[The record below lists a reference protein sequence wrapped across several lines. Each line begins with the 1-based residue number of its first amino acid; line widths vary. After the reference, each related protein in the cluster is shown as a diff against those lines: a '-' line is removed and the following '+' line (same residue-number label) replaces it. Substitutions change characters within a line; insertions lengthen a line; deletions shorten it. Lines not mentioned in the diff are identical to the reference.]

1 MFFHCRITDV
11 HSVKVER
18 LLLPLLP
25 VCECRNNTTPAY
37 YLKIGDFHCLLPLCV
52 HVCRR
57 HKSCKFKY
65 KSLNLTCYGKDFVF
79 LHFQSDFSFIFF
91 LFLLHIF
98 ICSRK
103 TVHTCPMEMKDIIL
117 PQINWVETEKLDRLH
132 LSCLFAATCFSLFG
146 GWYRPYFSN
155 VGRGCT
161 SKTEGCEQLFQF

>member
-91 LFLLHIF
+91 F
-98 ICSRK
+98 ISPSYFYMFK
-103 TVHTCPMEMKDIIL
+103 ENST
-117 PQINWVETEKLDRLH
+117 H
-132 LSCLFAATCFSLFG
+132 LSYGNERYNPASD
-146 GWYRPYFSN
+146 
-155 VGRGCT
+155 
-161 SKTEGCEQLFQF
+161 